1 MSNPLYVIN
10 IEAAIYREDKYLIIK
25 RSEKEEHAPGVL
37 SLVGGKVEETKAEN
51 NVLENSV
58 KREILEEVGVEV
70 SNTLHYIE
78 SNSFISDKGYMVVN
92 IGFLCKYESG
102 EPKCMSE
109 DEVSEVHWMGYDE
122 ILSNPKAPSW
132 LKESIKKAES
142 VRLRV
147 EKI

>member
-10 IEAAIYREDKYLIIK
+10 VEAAIYREDKYLIIK
-25 RSEKEEHAPGVL
+25 RSEKEEHALGVL
-37 SLVGGKVEETKAEN
+37 SLVGGKVDGRTSEN

-70 SNTLHYIE
+70 SNSLHYIE
-78 SNSFISDKGYMVVN
+78 SNSFISDKGYIVVN

-102 EPKCMSE
+102 EARCVSE

-132 LKESIKKAES
+132 LKSSLKKAES
-142 VRLRV
+142 VRLIV
-147 EKI
+147 ENF